1 MQRYSV
7 KVKVRKGADLSTFSQ
22 QLLDKRFNL
31 RCQDLIQAFKD
42 YFVNNFGREVLDTFS
57 FYKSSDQHLRID
69 DLVTGQTFTASCHFK
84 GKGLYNPSEITTL
97 FRMIK
102 NSTEA
107 RQENIGREEV
117 SSSNN
122 YIKLARWVKIEE
134 EDDTREA
141 KAKGGLTDWF
151 KEKWVRVDAPK
162 KDGKYQP
169 CGRNDTS
176 KGKKPVCV
184 PVNKAKN
191 LDSKEKKNRIR
202 QKRTKEKE
210 PNPGKKPN
218 VTRYT
223 EEAGGKSNISNNHNI
238 RFVGSMI
245 DLNIVNPN
253 MIKLALMGEENEIP
267 TLPNP
272 PFEMPEDPKMLEEN
286 MFQQIKESNPELYDI
301 TLDSFD
307 SLFEKFVRFCDRF
320 YVQYDFYNGDQ
331 AVEEALGADLNDRDN
346 PAIKLYFSFL
356 NFLRTTSREM
366 DEASPRRFILEKI
379 IDIGK
384 RVNIFELNAKDTVIR
399 QILTQHK
406 DELEELL

>member
-1 MQRYSV
+1 
-7 KVKVRKGADLSTFSQ
+7 
-22 QLLDKRFNL
+22 
-31 RCQDLIQAFKD
+31 
-42 YFVNNFGREVLDTFS
+42 
-57 FYKSSDQHLRID
+57 
-69 DLVTGQTFTASCHFK
+69 
-84 GKGLYNPSEITTL
+84 
-97 FRMIK
+97 
-102 NSTEA
+102 
-107 RQENIGREEV
+107 
-117 SSSNN
+117 
-122 YIKLARWVKIEE
+122 
-134 EDDTREA
+134 
-141 KAKGGLTDWF
+141 
-151 KEKWVRVDAPK
+151 
-162 KDGKYQP
+162 
-169 CGRNDTS
+169 
-176 KGKKPVCV
+176 
-184 PVNKAKN
+184 
-191 LDSKEKKNRIR
+191 
-202 QKRTKEKE
+202 
-210 PNPGKKPN
+210 
-218 VTRYT
+218 
-223 EEAGGKSNISNNHNI
+223 
-238 RFVGSMI
+238 MI

-272 PFEMPEDPKMLEEN
+272 PFEMPEDPEMLEEN

-356 NFLRTTSREM
+356 NFLRTASREM

>member
-1 MQRYSV
+1 MNKYSV
-7 KVKVRKGADLSTFSQ
+7 KVKVRKGTDSSDFSQ

-57 FYKSSDQHLRID
+57 FYKSSNQHLRID
-69 DLVTGQTFTASCHFK
+69 DLLTGGSFTASCHFK
-84 GKGLYNPSEITTL
+84 GKDLYNPSEITTL
-97 FRMIK
+97 FRMIQ
-102 NSTEA
+102 NSTAA

-117 SSSNN
+117 SNSNN
-122 YIKLARWVKIEE
+122 YIKLARWVKIVE

-141 KAKGGLTDWF
+141 NLTDWF
-151 KEKWVRVDAPK
+151 KEKWVRVDGPK

-202 QKRTKEKE
+202 QKRKKEKE

-223 EEAGGKSNISNNHNI
+223 EEAGGKSNTSNNHNI

-245 DLNIVNPN
+245 DLNIVDPK
-253 MIKLALMGEENEIP
+253 MIRLALMGEENEIP
-267 TLPNP
+267 TFPSP
-272 PFEMPEDPKMLEEN
+272 PFEIPEDPLMVEEN
-286 MFQQIKESNPELYDI
+286 MFQDIKKTNPELFEV

-307 SLFEKFVRFCDRF
+307 SLFEKYVRFADRF
-320 YVQYDFYNGDQ
+320 YVHYDFYNGDQ
-331 AVEEALGADLNDRDN
+331 AVEETLDADLNDKDN

-356 NFLRTTSREM
+356 NFLRTVSKEM
-366 DEASPRRFILEKI
+366 NETSPRRFILEKI
-379 IDIGK
+379 IEIGSSI
-384 RVNIFELNAKDTVIR
+384 NIFKLNAKDQIIR
-399 QILTQHK
+399 QILTKHK
-406 DELEELL
+406 DELEELF

>member
-1 MQRYSV
+1 MNKYSV
-7 KVKVRKGADLSTFSQ
+7 KVKVRKGTDSSDFSQ

-57 FYKSSDQHLRID
+57 FYKSSNQHLRID
-69 DLVTGQTFTASCHFK
+69 DLLTGGSFTASCHFK

-141 KAKGGLTDWF
+141 KTRGKLGDWF

-218 VTRYT
+218 VTKYT

-272 PFEMPEDPKMLEEN
+272 PFEMPEDPEMLEEN

-356 NFLRTTSREM
+356 NFLRTASREM

>member
-1 MQRYSV
+1 MNKYSV
-7 KVKVRKGADLSTFSQ
+7 KVKVRKGTDSSDFSQ

-57 FYKSSDQHLRID
+57 FYKSSNQHLRID
-69 DLVTGQTFTASCHFK
+69 DLLTGGSFTASCHFK

-102 NSTEA
+102 NSTAA

-141 KAKGGLTDWF
+141 KARGGLTDWF

-218 VTRYT
+218 VTKYT

-356 NFLRTTSREM
+356 NFLRTASREM

-384 RVNIFELNAKDTVIR
+384 RVNIFELNAKDTIVK
-399 QILTQHK
+399 QILTQYK

>member
-1 MQRYSV
+1 MNKYSV
-7 KVKVRKGADLSTFSQ
+7 KVKVRKGTDSSDFSQ

-57 FYKSSDQHLRID
+57 FYKSSNQHLRID
-69 DLVTGQTFTASCHFK
+69 DLLTGGSFTASCHFK
-84 GKGLYNPSEITTL
+84 GKDLYNPSEITKL
-97 FRMIK
+97 FRMIQ
-102 NSTEA
+102 NSTAA

-141 KAKGGLTDWF
+141 NLTDWF
-151 KEKWVRVDAPK
+151 KEKWVRVDGPK

-202 QKRTKEKE
+202 QKRKKEKE

-245 DLNIVNPN
+245 DLNIVDSN
-253 MIKLALMGEENEIP
+253 MIRLALMGEENEIP
-267 TLPNP
+267 TFPSP
-272 PFEMPEDPKMLEEN
+272 PFEMPEDPLMVEEN
-286 MFQQIKESNPELYDI
+286 MFQDIKKTNPELFEV

-307 SLFEKFVRFCDRF
+307 SLFEKYVRFADRF
-320 YVQYDFYNGDQ
+320 YVHYDFYNGDQ
-331 AVEEALGADLNDRDN
+331 AVEETLDADLNDKDN

-356 NFLRTTSREM
+356 NFLRTVSKEM
-366 DEASPRRFILEKI
+366 NETSPRRFILEKI
-379 IDIGK
+379 IEIGSSI
-384 RVNIFELNAKDTVIR
+384 NIFKLNAKDQVIR
-399 QILTQHK
+399 QILTKHK
-406 DELEELL
+406 DELEELF

>member
-1 MQRYSV
+1 MNKYSV
-7 KVKVRKGADLSTFSQ
+7 KVKVRKGTDSSDFSQ

-57 FYKSSDQHLRID
+57 FYKSSNQHLRID
-69 DLVTGQTFTASCHFK
+69 DLLTGGSFTASCHFK
-84 GKGLYNPSEITTL
+84 GKDLYNPSEITTL
-97 FRMIK
+97 FRMIQ
-102 NSTEA
+102 NSTAA

-141 KAKGGLTDWF
+141 NLTDWF
-151 KEKWVRVDAPK
+151 KEKWVRVDGPK

-202 QKRTKEKE
+202 QKRKKEKE

-245 DLNIVNPN
+245 DLNIVDPN
-253 MIKLALMGEENEIP
+253 MIRLALMGEENEIP
-267 TLPNP
+267 TFPSP
-272 PFEMPEDPKMLEEN
+272 PFEIPEDPLMVEEN
-286 MFQQIKESNPELYDI
+286 MFQDIKKTNPELFEV

-307 SLFEKFVRFCDRF
+307 SLFEKYVRFADRF
-320 YVQYDFYNGDQ
+320 YVHYDFYNGDQ
-331 AVEEALGADLNDRDN
+331 AVEETLDADLNDKDN

-356 NFLRTTSREM
+356 NFLRTVSKEM
-366 DEASPRRFILEKI
+366 NETSPRRFILEKI
-379 IDIGK
+379 IEIGSSI
-384 RVNIFELNAKDTVIR
+384 NIFKLNAKDQVIR
-399 QILTQHK
+399 QILTKHK
-406 DELEELL
+406 DELEELF

>member
-1 MQRYSV
+1 MNKYSV
-7 KVKVRKGADLSTFSQ
+7 KVKVRKGTDSSDFSQ

-57 FYKSSDQHLRID
+57 FYKSSNQHLRID
-69 DLVTGQTFTASCHFK
+69 DLLTGGSFTASCHFK
-84 GKGLYNPSEITTL
+84 GKDLYNPSEITTL

-141 KAKGGLTDWF
+141 NLTDWF
-151 KEKWVRVDAPK
+151 KEKWVRVDGPK

-202 QKRTKEKE
+202 QKRKKEKE
-210 PNPGKKPN
+210 PNPDKKPN
-218 VTRYT
+218 VTKYT
-223 EEAGGKSNISNNHNI
+223 EQAGGKSNTSNNHNI

-245 DLNIVNPN
+245 DLNIVDPN
-253 MIKLALMGEENEIP
+253 MIRLALMGEENEIP
-267 TLPNP
+267 TFPSP
-272 PFEMPEDPKMLEEN
+272 PFEIPEDPLMVEEN
-286 MFQQIKESNPELYDI
+286 MFQDIKKTNPELFEV

-307 SLFEKFVRFCDRF
+307 SLFEKYVRFADRF
-320 YVQYDFYNGDQ
+320 YVHYDFYNGDQ
-331 AVEEALGADLNDRDN
+331 AVEETLDADLNDKDN

-356 NFLRTTSREM
+356 NFLRTVSKEM
-366 DEASPRRFILEKI
+366 NEESPRRFILEKI
-379 IDIGK
+379 IEIGSSI
-384 RVNIFELNAKDTVIR
+384 NIFKLNAKDQIIR
-399 QILTQHK
+399 QILTKHK
-406 DELEELL
+406 DELEELF